1 MVVSLVDGIN
11 SSPRH
16 QKEVEQY
23 KRKNYDWKSVQNILT
38 HEFEGK
44 TIECLGSSESN
55 KANKYDNVFYNR
67 VKQGLQSMGYE
78 DAETDFTS
86 EGGEIV
92 SVYVPSEKMAVVVVS
107 RNYVMQDG
115 ENDITIKMK
124 QRSLATEGLKTFTIQ
139 QDEMVRG
146 C

>member
-1 MVVSLVDGIN
+1 
-11 SSPRH
+11 
-16 QKEVEQY
+16 
-23 KRKNYDWKSVQNILT
+23 
-38 HEFEGK
+38 
-44 TIECLGSSESN
+44 
-55 KANKYDNVFYNR
+55 
-67 VKQGLQSMGYE
+67 MGYD

-124 QRSLATEGLKTFTIQ
+124 QRSLATEGLKTFTI
-139 QDEMVRG
+139 
-146 C
+146 